1 MSIATVNVRY
11 IVNDVDAAI
20 AWYTKHL
27 GFSLLSSAAPAFAD
41 VTLGSLRL
49 LLSGPTS
56 SAGRAMPDGERPRPG
71 GWNRI
76 HLIVEDISAEVA
88 QLRAA
93 GVEFRNDIVTGP
105 GGSQILLKDPSGNLV
120 ELFQTSGLACGADA
134 QVVTKSSHFLFF
146 DPERPNRPKSRQP
159 REAVLFG
166 RLSASR

>member
-1 MSIATVNVRY
+1 MATVNVRY
-11 IVNDVDAAI
+11 IVDDVDAAV

-27 GFSLLSSAAPAFAD
+27 SFSLLSSAAPAFAD

-76 HLIVEDISAEVA
+76 HLIVEDISAAVA
-88 QLRAA
+88 RLRAA

-105 GGSQILLKDPSGNLV
+105 GGAQILLKDPSGNLV
-120 ELFQTSGLACGADA
+120 ELFQPAA
-134 QVVTKSSHFLFF
+134 
-146 DPERPNRPKSRQP
+146 R
-159 REAVLFG
+159 
-166 RLSASR
+166 